1 MGIVRIDFSNGSF
14 LVDREKYLKHK
25 DVFHS
30 MYLAL
35 EETVVPDERVQDIYF
50 GYDDKCGGDTIQV
63 LTTRCSC
70 FRVPAVF
77 EEDYSNYKEVL
88 SKLITEW
95 EKLPKL
101 GDEKEQYEG
110 KFNGKN
116 IKFSRVYGTYR
127 FSDEECKELLD
138 GKEITFELVTSNG
151 EEKTVIGNLQKQEYK
166 GFLFYGFKALGWS
179 LGDEVFK
186 HKLTPEEKKQLVAGE
201 WVYIE
206 GMYSPKKNKFYSAWV
221 HCDKYGK
228 LDLDFKRPSPDE
240 PDDIDKYTNWN
251 IPDDLGD
258 QI

>member
-1 MGIVRIDFSNGSF
+1 MAIVRIEYGDGSF
-14 LVDREKYLKHK
+14 LVDREEYKKHR
-25 DVFHS
+25 DMFNE
-30 MYLAL
+30 MYIAL
-35 EETVVPDERVQDIYF
+35 SKEVVPDERVQDIYF
-50 GYDDKCGGDTIQV
+50 GYDEKCGGNTIQV

-70 FRVPAVF
+70 FRVPLAF
-77 EEDYSNYKEVL
+77 EDDYSNYREVL
-88 SKLITEW
+88 EKVISEW
-95 EKLPKL
+95 LKLPKL

-116 IKFSRVYGTYR
+116 IKFSRVFGSYR

-138 GKEITFELVTSNG
+138 GKEITFEFVTSNG
-151 EEKTVIGNLQKQEYK
+151 EEKTVIGNLQKQEYQ
-166 GFLFYGFKALGWS
+166 GFLFYGFKTLGWS

-228 LDLDFKRPSPDE
+228 LDLDFKRPKPYNVDDE
-240 PDDIDKYTNWN
+240 NWN

-258 QI
+258 RI

>member
-1 MGIVRIDFSNGSF
+1 MAIVRIEYGDGSF
-14 LVDREKYLKHK
+14 LVDREEYKKHR
-25 DVFHS
+25 DMFNE
-30 MYLAL
+30 MYIAL
-35 EETVVPDERVQDIYF
+35 SKEVVPDERVQDIYF
-50 GYDDKCGGDTIQV
+50 GYDEKCGGNTIQV

-70 FRVPAVF
+70 FRVPLAF
-77 EEDYSNYKEVL
+77 EDDYSNYREVL
-88 SKLITEW
+88 EKVISEW
-95 EKLPKL
+95 LKLPKL

-116 IKFSRVYGTYR
+116 IKFSRVFGSYR

-138 GKEITFELVTSNG
+138 GKEITFEFVTSNG
-151 EEKTVIGNLQKQEYK
+151 EEKTVIGNLQKQEYQ
-166 GFLFYGFKALGWS
+166 GFLFYGFKTLGWS

-228 LDLDFKRPSPDE
+228 LDLDFKRPKPYNVDDE
-240 PDDIDKYTNWN
+240 NWN
-251 IPDDLGD
+251 LPDDLGD

>member
-1 MGIVRIDFSNGSF
+1 MSIVRIEYGDGSF
-14 LVDREKYLKHK
+14 LVDREEYKKHRDK
-25 DVFHS
+25 FNE
-30 MYLAL
+30 MYIAL
-35 EETVVPDERVQDIYF
+35 SKEVVPDERVQDIYF
-50 GYDDKCGGDTIQV
+50 GYDEKCGGNTIQV

-70 FRVPAVF
+70 FRVPLAF
-77 EEDYSNYKEVL
+77 EDDYSNYHEVL
-88 SKLITEW
+88 EKVISEW
-95 EKLPKL
+95 LKLPKL

-138 GKEITFELVTSNG
+138 GKEITFEFVTSNG
-151 EEKTVIGNLQKQEYK
+151 EEKTVIGNLQKQEYQ
-166 GFLFYGFKALGWS
+166 GFLFYGFKTLGWS

-228 LDLDFKRPSPDE
+228 LDLDFKRPKPYNVDDE
-240 PDDIDKYTNWN
+240 NWN

>member
-1 MGIVRIDFSNGSF
+1 MGIVRIDFGNGSF

-25 DVFHS
+25 DVFHY

-127 FSDEECKELLD
+127 FSDEECKELLAGNNIQFD
-138 GKEITFELVTSNG
+138 MVTSTG
-151 EEKTVIGNLQKQEYK
+151 EEMTFIGNLQKQEYQ
-166 GFLFYGFKALGWS
+166 GFLFYGFRKLGIF
-179 LGDEVFK
+179 GRDFRK
-186 HKLTPEEKKQLVAGE
+186 HVLTSEEKQQLVSGK
-201 WVYIE
+201 WVYLT
-206 GMYSPKKNKFYSAWV
+206 GMYSEKKNKFYDAWV
-221 HCDKYGK
+221 SWNPKTGDIQV
-228 LDLDFKRPSPDE
+228 DFKRPKPYNVEDE
-240 PDDIDKYTNWN
+240 NWN